1 MSALRSGLQDPDMI
15 ECWLRAT
22 LVGTVC
28 LETNASH
35 GDCEG
40 MLPTESSA
48 LARGRDYNEVEAVMP
63 ARLLLLG
70 ALLVFI
76 ASAARLPDWYEREL
90 ADAAFSA
97 RLVRDASEIQLLAGE
112 AFDGEVILV
121 EVRVRPLYG
130 SKVTLHRDDF
140 LIRARNTNETSPA
153 QSPQRIAGSEVLAFG
168 SERKNTSSGGIF
180 GDPTNA
186 PVWGGA
192 PGTGTRPRRIDGPG
206 SIAGREI
213 ATEERRTAEQI
224 DAGTGSVVDRL
235 QALELP
241 LQTEDTPVSGYLYF
255 EIPAKIKRKHLEL
268 SYDGV
273 LGEFLIEFKKPE

>member
-1 MSALRSGLQDPDMI
+1 M
-15 ECWLRAT
+15 
-22 LVGTVC
+22 
-28 LETNASH
+28 
-35 GDCEG
+35 
-40 MLPTESSA
+40 
-48 LARGRDYNEVEAVMP
+48 LARSIV
-63 ARLLLLG
+63 LG
-70 ALLVFI
+70 ALLALV

-90 ADAAFSA
+90 ADAAFAA
-97 RLVRDASEIQLLAGE
+97 RLVRDANEIQALAGDSFE
-112 AFDGEVILV
+112 GEVILV

-140 LIRARNTNETSPA
+140 LIRARNTNDTSPA

-168 SERKNTSSGGIF
+168 TERSTTSSGGIF

-192 PGTGTRPRRIDGPG
+192 PGTGTRPRRIDGPA

-213 ATEERRTAEQI
+213 GTEERRTAERI
-224 DAGTGSVVDRL
+224 DAGTGTAVERL

-241 LQTEDTPVSGYLYF
+241 LRTEDAPVSGYLYF

>member
-1 MSALRSGLQDPDMI
+1 MQHHRSLAPTPIGWP
-15 ECWLRAT
+15 
-22 LVGTVC
+22 TVYN
-28 LETNASH
+28 ES
-35 GDCEG
+35 EG
-40 MLPTESSA
+40 VM
-48 LARGRDYNEVEAVMP
+48 LARS
-63 ARLLLLG
+63 LFLG
-70 ALLVFI
+70 ALLAIV
-76 ASAARLPDWYEREL
+76 ASSARLPDWYEREL
-90 ADAAFSA
+90 EDAAFSA
-97 RLVRDASEIQLLAGE
+97 RLVRDPSAIQALVGDRFE
-112 AFDGEVILV
+112 GDVILV

-130 SKVTLHRDDF
+130 SKVTLRRDDF

-168 SERKNTSSGGIF
+168 TERSTTSSGGIF

-224 DAGTGSVVDRL
+224 DAGTGTAVERL
-235 QALELP
+235 QSLELP
-241 LQTEDTPVSGYLYF
+241 LRTEDSPVSGYLYF
-255 EIPAKIKRKHLEL
+255 EMPAKIKRKHLEL

>member
-1 MSALRSGLQDPDMI
+1 
-15 ECWLRAT
+15 
-22 LVGTVC
+22 
-28 LETNASH
+28 
-35 GDCEG
+35 
-40 MLPTESSA
+40 
-48 LARGRDYNEVEAVMP
+48 MP

-70 ALLVFI
+70 VLLVFI

-97 RLVRDASEIQLLAGE
+97 RLVRDASEIQSLAGE

-130 SKVTLHRDDF
+130 SKVTLRRDDF

-235 QALELP
+235 QAMELP

>member
-1 MSALRSGLQDPDMI
+1 MMVVRSLFLGVLLAIVALS
-15 ECWLRAT
+15 
-22 LVGTVC
+22 
-28 LETNASH
+28 
-35 GDCEG
+35 
-40 MLPTESSA
+40 
-48 LARGRDYNEVEAVMP
+48 
-63 ARLLLLG
+63 
-70 ALLVFI
+70 
-76 ASAARLPDWYEREL
+76 ARLPDWYEREL
-90 ADAAFSA
+90 EDAAFSA
-97 RLVRDASEIQLLAGE
+97 RLVRDPSAIQALVGE
-112 AFDGEVILV
+112 GFEGEVILV

-130 SKVTLHRDDF
+130 SKVTLRRDDF

-168 SERKNTSSGGIF
+168 TERSTKSSGAIF

-224 DAGTGSVVDRL
+224 DAGTGTVVERL

-241 LQTEDTPVSGYLYF
+241 LRTEDASVSGYLYF
-255 EIPAKIKRKHLEL
+255 EMPAKIKRKHLEL

>member
-1 MSALRSGLQDPDMI
+1 MQHHRSLAP
-15 ECWLRAT
+15 T
-22 LVGTVC
+22 LIGWPTVYN
-28 LETNASH
+28 ES
-35 GDCEG
+35 EG
-40 MLPTESSA
+40 VM
-48 LARGRDYNEVEAVMP
+48 LARSVFLGV
-63 ARLLLLG
+63 LL
-70 ALLVFI
+70 AIV
-76 ASAARLPDWYEREL
+76 ASSARLPDWYEREL
-90 ADAAFSA
+90 EDAAFSA
-97 RLVRDASEIQLLAGE
+97 RLVRDPSAIQALVGDSFE
-112 AFDGEVILV
+112 GDVILV

-130 SKVTLHRDDF
+130 SKVTLRRDDF

-168 SERKNTSSGGIF
+168 AERKTTSSGGIF

-224 DAGTGSVVDRL
+224 DAGTGTAVERL
-235 QALELP
+235 QSLELP
-241 LQTEDTPVSGYLYF
+241 LRTEDSPVSGYLYF
-255 EIPAKIKRKHLEL
+255 EMPAKIKRKHLEL

>member
-1 MSALRSGLQDPDMI
+1 MQHHRSLAPTPIGWP
-15 ECWLRAT
+15 
-22 LVGTVC
+22 TVYN
-28 LETNASH
+28 ES
-35 GDCEG
+35 EG
-40 MLPTESSA
+40 VM
-48 LARGRDYNEVEAVMP
+48 LARSLFLGV
-63 ARLLLLG
+63 LL
-70 ALLVFI
+70 AIV
-76 ASAARLPDWYEREL
+76 ASSARLPDWYEREL
-90 ADAAFSA
+90 EDAAFSA
-97 RLVRDASEIQLLAGE
+97 RLVRDPSAIQALVGDSFE
-112 AFDGEVILV
+112 GDVILV

-130 SKVTLHRDDF
+130 SKVTLRRDDF

-168 SERKNTSSGGIF
+168 TDRSTTSSGGIF

-224 DAGTGSVVDRL
+224 DAGTGTAVERL
-235 QALELP
+235 QSLELP
-241 LQTEDTPVSGYLYF
+241 LRTEDSPVSGYLYF
-255 EIPAKIKRKHLEL
+255 EMPAKIKRKHLEL